1 MNREVGS
8 HPAARQ
14 ELRESA
20 DFYDLEKPGLGSE
33 FLDDVER
40 AIGQI
45 LEFPES
51 APVAL
56 GEVRKHIVARFP
68 YSVMY
73 SVRDGAVYVS
83 AIAHNSRR
91 PFYWQHRI

>member
-1 MNREVGS
+1 MNPEVGF

-20 DFYDLEKPGLGSE
+20 DFYDLEKPGLGGE
-33 FLDDVER
+33 FLDEVER
-40 AIGQI
+40 VVGQI
-45 LEFPES
+45 VEFPES

-56 GEVRKHIVARFP
+56 GEVRRRQIPRFP
-68 YSVMY
+68 YSVIY
-73 SVRDGAVYVS
+73 SVRDGAVFVS